1 MAGSDLILP
10 KHLPR
15 NLGEEAINE
24 VADRVAKKPWPPE
37 YETFVA
43 SSSVEVGTKVVFIY
57 TRKHARQ
64 CRADLSS
71 VAGPVTNLTGR

>member
-1 MAGSDLILP
+1 MAGSGLILP

-37 YETFVA
+37 YETFVG
-43 SSSVEVGTKVVFIY
+43 SSSMEVGTKVVFIY

-64 CRADLSS
+64 CRADYHL
-71 VAGPVTNLTGR
+71 LLGRSPT